1 MGYCF
6 KDHETVP
13 EGIKRIAI
21 EEFNKAVAKTKPKV
35 KNRDEAIHGARV
47 SLKKLRALLRFAR
60 TKDNADVFRHE
71 NACYREAGKRLSEVR
86 DATAMIEAFDQL
98 TKHYAEQLAPDAFAE
113 VRKPIFRIWMTQQ
126 SNQRKA
132 ISEVAQMFKS
142 ARSRVTD
149 WPIDD
154 NSFSAL
160 RQGLKRS
167 YKHGRT
173 TMTQAQTKPS
183 VENFHEWRKRVKDLW
198 YQVRVLEPTWP
209 AMLKDMADELGRLA
223 DYLSEDHDLSILRQT
238 VLQQSPEDRTQLEA
252 LVALIDQR
260 RGELEIDAKWL
271 GKRMYVEKPNAF
283 TRRFD
288 VYWRAWCAEATSDPI
303 AGT

>member
-13 EGIKRIAI
+13 DGIKRIAI
-21 EEFNKAVAKTKPKV
+21 EEIDKELAQTKPKV
-35 KNRDEAIHGARV
+35 KNREEAIHGARV

-98 TKHYAEQLAPDAFAE
+98 TKHYADQLAPDAFAE
-113 VRKPIFRIWMTQQ
+113 MRKSIFKVWMTKQ

-132 ISEVAQMFKS
+132 ISEVAPMFKS

-154 NSFSAL
+154 NSFSRYA
-160 RQGLKRS
+160 
-167 YKHGRT
+167 
-173 TMTQAQTKPS
+173 
-183 VENFHEWRKRVKDLW
+183 KD
-198 YQVRVLEPTWP
+198 
-209 AMLKDMADELGRLA
+209 
-223 DYLSEDHDLSILRQT
+223 
-238 VLQQSPEDRTQLEA
+238 
-252 LVALIDQR
+252 
-260 RGELEIDAKWL
+260 
-271 GKRMYVEKPNAF
+271 
-283 TRRFD
+283 
-288 VYWRAWCAEATSDPI
+288 
-303 AGT
+303 